1 MLVNIKGEQ
10 GSHSVRLFYMCF
22 VPFQTVVDEETGL
35 PTDRLSE
42 AAITECRLAGSMATT
57 VGEITHGKDDCVSRM
72 IKQGIDEAN
81 KHAVARTHKVCTII

>member
-1 MLVNIKGEQ
+1 MC
-10 GSHSVRLFYMCF
+10 SVHL
-22 VPFQTVVDEETGL
+22 QAVVDEETGL

-57 VGEITHGKDDCVSRM
+57 VSEIAHGKDDCISEM

-81 KHAVARTHKVCTII
+81 KRAVARTHKVHVSY